1 MSPVNLAAACYSM
14 YIMLLVLAIYLFF
27 HENRSLMCT
36 QATVN
41 MWAVVRPIRIIV
53 VEVCFTIT
61 QLEGDKY

>member
-36 QATVN
+36 QATDN